1 MQHTISEGDRLF
13 QRSFEALDVAPS
25 DFDHAAHVRL
35 AYIYLC
41 QHAPDAATDHMKRAL
56 LAFVDYVGVGRSKFH
71 ETITQA
77 WILAVRHFMDRAPY
91 ATSADAFIAANP
103 RLLDTRIMFTHY
115 SAERL
120 FSQEARGAYVPP
132 DLAPIP
138 AHG

>member
-1 MQHTISEGDRLF
+1 MQHTISERDRLF
-13 QRSFEALDVAPS
+13 QRSFEALNVAPS
-25 DFDHAAHVRL
+25 NFDHAAHVRL

-41 QHAPDAATDHMKRAL
+41 HHAPDAATDHMKRAL
-56 LAFVDYVGVGRSKFH
+56 LTFVDHLGVGRSKFH

-77 WILAVRHFMDRAPY
+77 WILAVRHFMDLTPHA
-91 ATSADAFIAANP
+91 ASADAFIAANP

-120 FSQEARGAYVPP
+120 LSQEARDAYVPP

-138 AHG
+138 SHG